1 MEVFQ
6 ENYFENERKVL
17 EGYWRRRWRFATRN
31 LDSRSSFRDR
41 QPPERWKIKIGCIFM
56 LFYSTAHQNR
66 SNKFFF
72 LVGIEIVS
80 TNTYNGI
87 FKGS

>member
-31 LDSRSSFRDR
+31 LDSRGSFRD
-41 QPPERWKIKIGCIFM
+41 
-56 LFYSTAHQNR
+56 
-66 SNKFFF
+66 
-72 LVGIEIVS
+72 VS
-80 TNTYNGI
+80 PRNDG
-87 FKGS
+87 K

>member
-31 LDSRSSFRDR
+31 LDLGVRGVRF
-41 QPPERWKIKIGCIFM
+41 
-56 LFYSTAHQNR
+56 
-66 SNKFFF
+66 
-72 LVGIEIVS
+72 VIVS
-80 TNTYNGI
+80 PRNDG
-87 FKGS
+87 K